1 MWGVNGSSV
10 TLSSLNVP
18 TSRRSLNEV
27 KNSQHVEKAEVTS
40 AVKKLWIEKE
50 SPPSDRRTES
60 VRNSIDIP
68 TQSSTSKLYKRA
80 RSTGN
85 FLTAPKLLQRVTS
98 FSELHEMTRSSNAL
112 NRLKHRHRNQPVTK
126 EEFDT
131 RTKGLEK
138 ELKQLRCEILVL
150 RRSWR
155 EKTKE
160 NSRTFMRMTKYLA
173 WVTGVHLLI
182 LRVLSFVR
190 LKYRQDIIKDLS
202 TSLVLRLIRSS
213 EGRKQLQLYLHHV
226 IKHQISVLTMKISP
240 DLISLFCLSRP
251 SEMFRICGFLVVLFN
266 DPIRLYQQIYWPSR
280 DTPRV
285 SSILANLGANILFLT
300 TRWWIVAHG
309 LPKAIGAS
317 DYARQRTGESP
328 ARSVYGGMMPSVMG
342 SVCLSQFSGQ
352 ED

>member
-1 MWGVNGSSV
+1 MADSMWGMNGSS
-10 TLSSLNVP
+10 LHVP
-18 TSRRSLNEV
+18 TMRRSLNEV

-40 AVKKLWIEKE
+40 AVKRLWNEKE
-50 SPPSDRRTES
+50 SPPSFHRSDS
-60 VRNSIDIP
+60 VRSSIDIP
-68 TQSSTSKLYKRA
+68 KKPNTSKLYKRA
-80 RSTGN
+80 KSTGN
-85 FLTAPKLLQRVTS
+85 FLNAPKLLQRVTS

-112 NRLKHRHRNQPVTK
+112 NRLKQRHRNQPVTK

-131 RTKGLEK
+131 RTKDLEK

-160 NSRTFMRMTKYLA
+160 NSRTFMRMTKYLT

-190 LKYRQDIIKDLS
+190 MKYRQDIIKDLS
-202 TSLVLRLIRSS
+202 WGLLLRLIRSS
-213 EGRKQLQLYLHHV
+213 KGRKQLQLYLHHV

-300 TRWWIVAHG
+300 TRWWIVAQG
-309 LPKAIGAS
+309 LPKAMRT
-317 DYARQRTGESP
+317 DYARQRSTDSP
-328 ARSVYGGMMPSVMG
+328 AMSTIGMMPSMVG
-342 SVCLSQFSGQ
+342 SQSKLQFSG
-352 ED
+352 EEV